1 MANGELKMAPEP
13 EARSRCSSEC
23 EPIVSELLQ
32 NKHFVDSVQQRLGQ
46 DGGCWGKGANTGRHA
61 TCH

>member
-1 MANGELKMAPEP
+1 MANCKWPQP

-32 NKHFVDSVQQRLGQ
+32 NKHFVDSVQLRLVLEEGV
-46 DGGCWGKGANTGRHA
+46 GEERNAGRHA